1 MENSLHSIIHKIAH
15 KFDYI
20 KSVSHTPDKLSN
32 KMSNLWCFFITNNA
46 DTSNLDEASEIVDV
60 VMAHHSRANEI
71 FYGFRCY
78 NEEFTIEVFADFGV
92 EMSKDM
98 LRITSLGLK

>member
-1 MENSLHSIIHKIAH
+1 MENLKLSFYHKIAN
-15 KFDYI
+15 KLDFT

-60 VMAHHSRANEI
+60 VMAHHSRVNEI
-71 FYGFRCY
+71 SYGFRHHGAG
-78 NEEFTIEVFADFGV
+78 FTI
-92 EMSKDM
+92 KD
-98 LRITSLGLK
+98 LLILE